1 MLLRRDNNR
10 VNHYLE
16 AASEDSD
23 SMRSRASSM
32 DSDWQLSNAFA
43 KIKKPCSKQSIEEE
57 NEPVE
62 EENDNGH
69 LESSLSS
76 ADETDD
82 ESLNVTQVYIQSSRV
97 SVDVYILYI
106 GTDWTGRATT
116 VPSLYK
122 SSTKP
127 ATGLSFN
134 YSMHVASHY

>member
-1 MLLRRDNNR
+1 MLLRKDNNR

-32 DSDWQLSNAFA
+32 DSDWQLNNAFP

-57 NEPVE
+57 KEPVE

-69 LESSLSS
+69 SEESSLSS

-82 ESLNVTQVYIQSSRV
+82 ESLNATQVYMLNAI
-97 SVDVYILYI
+97 
-106 GTDWTGRATT
+106 
-116 VPSLYK
+116 K
-122 SSTKP
+122 
-127 ATGLSFN
+127 
-134 YSMHVASHY
+134 